1 MDLDNAALSI
11 GQSPAL
17 IVVDAIKGFTDP
29 NCALGHDCDRAM
41 VHINRLID
49 AFHTRRA
56 PVALTTVVYDDPSQA
71 SVFRRKLPAL
81 NLLER
86 AEIWHEFDP
95 RLHRSDTDLIIDYLP
110 DVPRGLA
117 SRKVAT
123 AHVFVV
129 VPCDHPM
136 AEAGRFDPALL
147 RDTPFVSYHPSLRPS
162 YRDTGYYVYCIDEA
176 EPTDISIGVAVPDEF
191 VDFGEDFDRAT
202 RIRASIPHHSRWVV
216 DNSDDDPEDTTGG

>member
-95 RLHRSDTDLIIDYLP
+95 RLHRKDTDLIIEKHW
-110 DVPRGLA
+110 A
-117 SRKVAT
+117 SAFHQTTLDAEFKQHGVDSIVVTGFTTSGCVRAT
-123 AHVFVV
+123 AVDGLQNNYPVLVAQDACSDRNPAAHEANLFDLRAKYTDVV
-129 VPCDHPM
+129 STD
-136 AEAGRFDPALL
+136 EILGKLS
-147 RDTPFVSYHPSLRPS
+147 VS
-162 YRDTGYYVYCIDEA
+162 
-176 EPTDISIGVAVPDEF
+176 
-191 VDFGEDFDRAT
+191 
-202 RIRASIPHHSRWVV
+202 
-216 DNSDDDPEDTTGG
+216 NS